1 LVSLRSFS
9 RDLLQQLLGNGLID
23 QAFTVSVDPL
33 ISNDSTPRLQTEALD
48 VGQDLEVSIFSSP
61 IIFIS
66 DQGSIQLYLD
76 SKLTPETSL
85 DDARASLQRVWRDAG
100 SHATFAEVVRKVW
113 TSVVIIRIGVDD
125 LSSVF

>member
-113 TSVVIIRIGVDD
+113 TSVVIIRIGADD